1 MLNKLLL
8 FSALLSTS
16 AVLQAAE
23 PANNKWSGEAELGY
37 LKTTGNTDTESL
49 HAKGKVVNEREKWKH
64 TVTLEVTN
72 KSDSG
77 ITTAKR
83 WFLTGKS
90 DYKLDEVSYL
100 FGAVSYENDD
110 FSGYDYQATEKV
122 GYGYHVLRKE
132 NLKLDL
138 EAGVGAR
145 QSELNTGASNSE
157 AIVSGAGNLEWI
169 ISKTSTFTQELL
181 VDIGDDNTVS
191 RSVTALK
198 MQIVG
203 NLSAKLSHTIKHN
216 SDVPV
221 GTEKTDTESVVTLVY
236 TF

>member
-1 MLNKLLL
+1 MQNKLLL
-8 FSALLSTS
+8 LITLLSTS
-16 AVLQAAE
+16 AVLQAVE

-37 LKTTGNTDTESL
+37 LRTTGNTDTESL

-64 TVTLEVTN
+64 TATLEVTN
-72 KSDSG
+72 KSDND

-122 GYGYHVLRKE
+122 GYGYHVIRKE

-145 QSELNTGASNSE
+145 QSKLNTGASNSE

-169 ISKTSTFTQELL
+169 ISKTSIFSQELL

-191 RSVTALK
+191 RSVTSLK

-203 NLSAKLSHTIKHN
+203 SLSAKLSHTIKHN

-221 GTEKTDTESVVTLVY
+221 GTDKTDTESVVTLVY
-236 TF
+236 SF